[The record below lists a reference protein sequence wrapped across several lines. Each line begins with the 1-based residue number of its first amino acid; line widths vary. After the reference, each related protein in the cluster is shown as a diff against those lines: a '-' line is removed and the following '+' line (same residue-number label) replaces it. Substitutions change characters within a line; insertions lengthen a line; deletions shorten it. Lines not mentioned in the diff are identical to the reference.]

1 MMGILLIPL
10 WWAAFPA
17 APDNETRDDKV
28 RRLVEEIDRSGQ
40 VLMIAEKAD
49 DRAEPPPRLAPG
61 DPPLLAF
68 RYFEGQSKHRF
79 GQLDLVMDD
88 AGH

>member
-1 MMGILLIPL
+1 MKWIILTLL
-10 WWAAFPA
+10 FLPA
-17 APDNETRDDKV
+17 ASQGPAMEDREKEIA
-28 RRLVEEIDRSGQ
+28 RLIKEISESGRIVE
-40 VLMIAEKAD
+40 IALDAS
-49 DRAEPPPRLAPG
+49 DRAEPQPRIAPG

-68 RYFEGQSKHRF
+68 RYFEGQTKHRF

>member
-1 MMGILLIPL
+1 MMSVLPILM
-10 WWAAFPA
+10 WWAAFQA
-17 APDNETRDDKV
+17 APDHEARDEKV
-28 RRLVEEIDRSGQ
+28 KRLVEEIDRSGQ
-40 VLMIAEKAD
+40 VLTIAEKAD
-49 DRAEPPPRLAPG
+49 ERAEPPLRLAPG

>member
-1 MMGILLIPL
+1 MNGILSILIG
-10 WWAAFPA
+10 WAAFQA
-17 APDNETRDDKV
+17 IPDDGARDQRVK
-28 RRLVEEIDRSGQ
+28 RLVEEIDRSGQ
-40 VLMIAEKAD
+40 VLMIAENAD
-49 DRAEPPPRLAPG
+49 ERAEPPPLLAPG